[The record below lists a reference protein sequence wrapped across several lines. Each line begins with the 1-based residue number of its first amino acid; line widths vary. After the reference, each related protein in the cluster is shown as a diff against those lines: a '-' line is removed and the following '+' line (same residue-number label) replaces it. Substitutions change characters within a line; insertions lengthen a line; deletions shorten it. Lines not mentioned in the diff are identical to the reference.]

1 MVKKNGLGLGLIAIL
16 LIVTIWISK
25 KFQWNEINTALM
37 LGVVVGNLFLG
48 RKAYKFY
55 PGFNFANKKILP
67 VAITCLGVKI
77 NYIILLDLGVKIIGF
92 VFLMVV
98 MLLFTA
104 KYVAKFMGE
113 KEEFGLMLGSGG
125 VASIAGSS
133 EVLGQP
139 EEEFALAIIAMNIF
153 GLTAMVIMPGISR
166 LLGFDS
172 TQSALYIGGT
182 LSSFI
187 HIIPAA
193 YSIGADSLGLALLI
207 KTGKLLFFPLVLI
220 YIAGIK
226 KKKTVDGKKA
236 EKKKISL
243 PFFVKGFMGVGALFT
258 LLEYGLVKIDLQWYI
273 DGVKY
278 LKLIFSY
285 TFKYLL
291 MFALI
296 GIGGKINIRTLLM
309 NGKRLIIYSL
319 VLMVVQLALGAG
331 LVKMFY

>member
-1 MVKKNGLGLGLIAIL
+1 MVKKRLGLGLTAIL
-16 LIVTIWISK
+16 LVVTIWIFK
-25 KFQWNEINTALM
+25 KFGFNEINTALI
-37 LGVVVGNLFLG
+37 LGIVVGNVFLG
-48 RKAYKFY
+48 EKAYKFY

-67 VAITCLGVKI
+67 IAITC
-77 NYIILLDLGVKIIGF
+77 LGVKIIGF

-98 MLLFTA
+98 MLLLTG
-104 KYVAKFMGE
+104 KYIAKFMGE
-113 KEEFGLMLGSGG
+113 KEEFGLILGSGG

-139 EEEFALAIIAMNIF
+139 EEEFAMAIIAMNIL
-153 GLTAMVIMPGISR
+153 GLTAMVIMPGILR
-166 LLGFDS
+166 ILGFDS

-193 YSIGADSLGLALLI
+193 YSNGAESLGLALLI

-220 YIAGIK
+220 YMAGTKNK
-226 KKKTVDGKKA
+226 KSIDGKKMDT
-236 EKKKISL
+236 KKIKL
-243 PFFVKGFMGVGALFT
+243 PFFVKGFMIVGFIFTALQ
-258 LLEYGLVKIDLQWYI
+258 YGTEKIDLQWYI
-273 DGVKY
+273 GGVRY

-296 GIGGKINIRTLLM
+296 GIGGKINIRTLLV

-319 VLMVVQLALGAG
+319 VLMLVQLALGAG
-331 LVKMFY
+331 IVKIFY

>member
-1 MVKKNGLGLGLIAIL
+1 MIKKNGLGLGLTTIL
-16 LIVTIWISK
+16 LIVAIWISK
-25 KFQWNEINTALM
+25 KFGWNEINTALI
-37 LGVVVGNLFLG
+37 LGIVVGNLFLG
-48 RKAYKFY
+48 KKAYKFY

-67 VAITCLGVKI
+67 IAITCLGVKI

-92 VFLMVV
+92 VFLIVL

-104 KYVAKFMGE
+104 KYVARFMGE
-113 KEEFGLMLGSGG
+113 KEEFGLTLGSGG
-125 VASIAGSS
+125 VACIVGSS

-139 EEEFALAIIAMNIF
+139 EEEFAMAIIAMNIL
-153 GLTAMVIMPGISR
+153 GLTAMVIMPSITR
-166 LLGFDS
+166 FLGFDA

-207 KTGKLLFFPLVLI
+207 KTGKLLFFPLILI
-220 YIAGIK
+220 YIVGIQQK
-226 KKKTVDGKKA
+226 KNVDGKKI
-236 EKKKISL
+236 ESKKIKL
-243 PFFVKGFMGVGALFT
+243 PFFVKGFMTVGAFFT
-258 LLEYGLVKIDLQWYI
+258 LLEYGVEKIDLQWYT

-285 TFKYLL
+285 TFKHLL

-296 GIGGKINIRTLLM
+296 GIGGKINIKTLLM
-309 NGKRLIIYSL
+309 NGKRLIGYSL
-319 VLMVVQLALGAG
+319 VLMVVQLILGAG

>member
-1 MVKKNGLGLGLIAIL
+1 MVKKNGLGLGLTAVL
-16 LIVTIWISK
+16 LVVTIWISN
-25 KFQWNEINTALM
+25 KFGWNEINTALI
-37 LGVVVGNLFLG
+37 LGIVVGNVFLG
-48 RKAYKFY
+48 EKAYKFY

-67 VAITCLGVKI
+67 IAITCLGVKV
-77 NYIILLDLGVKIIGF
+77 NYIILMDLGVKIIGF

-98 MLLFTA
+98 MLLLTG
-104 KYVAKFMGE
+104 KYIAKFMGE
-113 KEEFGLMLGSGG
+113 KEEFGLILGSGG

-133 EVLGQP
+133 EVLEQP
-139 EEEFALAIIAMNIF
+139 EEEFAMAIIAMNIL
-153 GLTAMVIMPGISR
+153 GLTAMVIMPGI
-166 LLGFDS
+166 LKILGFDS

-193 YSIGADSLGLALLI
+193 YSIGAESLGLALLI

-220 YIAGIK
+220 YMAGTKNK
-226 KKKTVDGKKA
+226 KSIDGKKMNT
-236 EKKKISL
+236 KKIKL
-243 PFFVKGFMGVGALFT
+243 PFFVKGFMIV
-258 LLEYGLVKIDLQWYI
+258 GLVFTALQYGTEKIDLQWYI
-273 DGVKY
+273 GGVRY

-296 GIGGKINIRTLLM
+296 GIGGKINIRTLLV

-319 VLMVVQLALGAG
+319 VLMLVQLTLGAG
-331 LVKMFY
+331 LVKIFY